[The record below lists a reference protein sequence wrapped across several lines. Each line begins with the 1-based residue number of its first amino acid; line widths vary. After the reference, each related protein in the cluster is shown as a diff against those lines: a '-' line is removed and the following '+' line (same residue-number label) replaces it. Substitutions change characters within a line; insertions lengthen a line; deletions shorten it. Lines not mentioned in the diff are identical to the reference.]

1 MEHCIVIQSS
11 LQKRQDDFEN
21 ESKGE
26 NYYLLARIDQ
36 GHLEY
41 KV

>member
-1 MEHCIVIQSS
+1 MIESS
-11 LQKRQDDFEN
+11 LQKRQGDFEN

-26 NYYLLARIDQ
+26 SYYLLARIDQ
-36 GHLEY
+36 RHLEY